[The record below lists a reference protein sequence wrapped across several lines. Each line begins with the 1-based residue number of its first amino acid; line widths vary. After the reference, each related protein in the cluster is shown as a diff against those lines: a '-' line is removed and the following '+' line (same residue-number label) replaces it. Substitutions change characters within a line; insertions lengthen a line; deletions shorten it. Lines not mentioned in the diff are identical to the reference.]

1 MRTRK
6 GNDHALEKNEKSK
19 NRNKK
24 YFIDLITN
32 RYFFFS
38 IHFKYAAKR
47 LKFNDRSLSWIN
59 SLHHSFNFSPLSQR
73 PSENLDHEILKLQS
87 ITITITSIIAIIEHR
102 SFLLSTFFSS
112 TSTAFEESR
121 SQK

>member
-1 MRTRK
+1 MITRWRK
-6 GNDHALEKNEKSK
+6 MK
-19 NRNKK
+19 NRRIEIKNISSNRFNHESIFFLLHSLQICSKK
-24 YFIDLITN
+24 VKIQ
-32 RYFFFS
+32 RS
-38 IHFKYAAKR
+38 IVI
-47 LKFNDRSLSWIN
+47 LDQLPPP
-59 SLHHSFNFSPLSQR
+59 SFNFSPLSQR